1 MNLDE
6 QRFLEE
12 VRNGRRKEDEQQQ
25 LKERKLLF
33 IRNIMNGVFILLSLI
48 AMIGMAY
55 TWYAENEPIRLLSIG
70 IGVVAV
76 LIKMVEATLRMTTML
91 RRPHGPQRHARSNK
105 E

>member
-25 LKERKLLF
+25 QKERKLLF
-33 IRNIMNGVFILLSLI
+33 IRNIMNSVFILLSLI

-55 TWYAENEPIRLLSIG
+55 TW
-70 IGVVAV
+70 
-76 LIKMVEATLRMTTML
+76 
-91 RRPHGPQRHARSNK
+91 
-105 E
+105 

>member
-25 LKERKLLF
+25 QKERKLLF
-33 IRNIMNGVFILLSLI
+33 IRNIMNSVFILLSLI

-55 TWYAENEPIRLLSIG
+55 TWYAENEHIRLLSIG
-70 IGVVAV
+70 LGVVAV
-76 LIKMVEATLRMTTML
+76 LIKMVEATLRMTTIL
-91 RRPHGPQRHARSNK
+91 RRPHGLQHHARSNK

>member
-12 VRNGRRKEDEQQQ
+12 VRNGRNPNDERQQHEKQ
-25 LKERKLLF
+25 RMLF
-33 IRNIMNGVFILLSLI
+33 VRNILNSVFILLALL
-48 AMIGMAY
+48 AMVGMAY
-55 TWYAENEPIRLLSIG
+55 TWYVHNDRIRIFSIG
-70 IGVVAV
+70 LGIVAV

-91 RRPHGPQRHARSNK
+91 RRPQASQHHVRSNK